1 MAVSKDDI
9 NLMLISKFKMILPPT
24 TSFHTSC
31 AELRITPSKL
41 VFNRVTLAE
50 MGYPPDV
57 CFLLSDDNTQIVVKA
72 SAKNEYSVPFCT
84 FDEDGKLSNKM
95 PLSINNRVLIQ
106 SLRNQLEWEK
116 GKTYVVPA
124 IKYNGYDILLFDL
137 NRAYIRMKGASR
149 SKTEVNILD
158 SYPPMK
164 DIVANYRQVSL
175 NPHVETV
182 EEPVVEIITDAEPV
196 AAHA

>member
-1 MAVSKDDI
+1 
-9 NLMLISKFKMILPPT
+9 MLISKFKMILPPT

-41 VFNRVTLAE
+41 VFNKVTLAE

-72 SAKNEYSVPFCT
+72 SAKNEYSVPFCAL
-84 FDEDGKLSNKM
+84 DENGKLMNKM

-149 SKTEVNILD
+149 NKTEVNILD

-175 NPHVETV
+175 NPHVEPV
-182 EEPVVEIITDAEPV
+182 EEPVVEIIADAEPV